1 MHSDRRDLHTRI
13 LTSPPLRLV
22 ISTRNLNRSTCLPRN
37 VQFRR
42 SLPLRNS
49 FYRVFVLPPDI
60 CSRAIAFHGR
70 NPGAALA
77 RLSHFQVAFIRLTI
91 PSSCF
96 FPWQFKSSLDIQST
110 CSYASV
116 GGVFSRAAWDLH
128 RASPSRL
135 RSASVAE
142 SVSGFCCQ
150 VRCRTKLIKRS
161 Q

>member
-22 ISTRNLNRSTCLPRN
+22 ISTRNPNRSTCLPRN

-77 RLSHFQVAFIRLTI
+77 RLSHFQVAFIRITI

-96 FPWQFKSSLDIQST
+96 FPWQFKSSLDIQSI
-110 CSYASV
+110 
-116 GGVFSRAAWDLH
+116 RM
-128 RASPSRL
+128 RL
-135 RSASVAE
+135 LIFGTRSKYWQMLFGLLE
-142 SVSGFCCQ
+142 
-150 VRCRTKLIKRS
+150 RLNLT
-161 Q
+161 